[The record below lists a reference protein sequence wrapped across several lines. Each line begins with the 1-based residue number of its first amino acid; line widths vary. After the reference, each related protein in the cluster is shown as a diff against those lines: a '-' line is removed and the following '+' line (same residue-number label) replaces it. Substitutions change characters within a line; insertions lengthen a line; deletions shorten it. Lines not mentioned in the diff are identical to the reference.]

1 MKVENGWQM
10 SFLGLPGTEELQL
23 FDFLFCEE
31 LELHAP
37 GNLLFFKNTNISI
50 FLNFDAPYI
59 MSFLA
64 FVETATCQF

>member
-1 MKVENGWQM
+1 MADM

-23 FDFLFCEE
+23 FGFFYEE

>member
-1 MKVENGWQM
+1 M

-59 MSFLA
+59 IL
-64 FVETATCQF
+64 